1 MKNFRRLRYVLLAD
15 KLLRNGQRRLGG
27 LLPHPSAVRE
37 ETVIFFL
44 ARVALSPSQPRGDRL
59 AHRRDTE
66 KHFSFQ
72 LKKQFLFQVL
82 FLFLNVKLFGFKW
95 KKKKRERKKIQKV
108 FFFFKQKKHTYK
120 LPYQLASQGCQTHL
134 APKET
139 QKKKSKLKKSKS
151 KIYFY
156 HCQSIFFMVSPPWV
170 GLDVSL

>member
-1 MKNFRRLRYVLLAD
+1 MLAD

-95 KKKKRERKKIQKV
+95 KKKKEREKKSKKFF

-139 QKKKSKLKKSKS
+139 QKKKKSKLKKSKS

>member
-1 MKNFRRLRYVLLAD
+1 MFCWQTSYLETDRED
-15 KLLRNGQRRLGG
+15 WGG

-37 ETVIFFL
+37 ETVIFFFL
-44 ARVALSPSQPRGDRL
+44 AGVALSPSQPRGDRL
-59 AHRRDTE
+59 AHRRDAE

-95 KKKKRERKKIQKV
+95 KKKREREKKIQKV
-108 FFFFKQKKHTYK
+108 FFFKQKKHTYK
-120 LPYQLASQGCQTHL
+120 LPYQLASQGCQIHL

-139 QKKKSKLKKSKS
+139 QKKSKLKKKSKS